1 MVADNSLQNC
11 QSVFPSRA
19 DLRDSSFAF
28 LTSAN
33 VILTVLNIGVNIFLI
48 YALSSTKQLKKISC
62 RLIMY
67 LSLSDICVGL
77 LVQNPVTVLLTLFK
91 KNSNC
96 PLELTGQ
103 STSYIFP
110 QISGVM
116 IMIIAIDRWLHMK
129 FLNRYSSLM
138 NKRRAH
144 LMVLAN
150 VCLAL
155 LIAAASV
162 LASLYDFF
170 FIFNA
175 ILVVTDVSVVVVI
188 YISYVSTFKS
198 VRTQLASIRK
208 RNKETNNRLESSS
221 AEKSTLRKKP
231 KKLDTEL
238 AKTMI
243 FILTSLTVCYL
254 PYFIVGLYWSY
265 IRYQEK
271 SKTGE
276 ALDTVLWCCFILVY
290 LNSTLNAAIFIKRNK
305 KAYGLLKNIFG
316 FDNAAEVSN
325 TMTDNSSAANH
336 NTPL

>member
-1 MVADNSLQNC
+1 M
-11 QSVFPSRA
+11 R
-19 DLRDSSFAF
+19 
-28 LTSAN
+28 LTKNGGSAKYAWALKY
-33 VILTVLNIGVNIFLI
+33 IYI
-48 YALSSTKQLKKISC
+48 YA
-62 RLIMY
+62 
-67 LSLSDICVGL
+67 V
-77 LVQNPVTVLLTLFK
+77 N
-91 KNSNC
+91 
-96 PLELTGQ
+96 
-103 STSYIFP
+103 
-110 QISGVM
+110 
-116 IMIIAIDRWLHMK
+116 
-129 FLNRYSSLM
+129 
-138 NKRRAH
+138 
-144 LMVLAN
+144 
-150 VCLAL
+150 
-155 LIAAASV
+155 AS
-162 LASLYDFF
+162 
-170 FIFNA
+170 
-175 ILVVTDVSVVVVI
+175 
-188 YISYVSTFKS
+188 
-198 VRTQLASIRK
+198 
-208 RNKETNNRLESSS
+208 
-221 AEKSTLRKKP
+221 LRKKP